1 MHNKEYL
8 IKNACYSVTKYYL
21 CKQNNKRSLL
31 GRKQR
36 SQVARSFPNR
46 YQFSCTNKVTS
57 LFSDRYIFIIIL
69 VCKTYAFGTQ
79 NNRFCNAL
87 IVRELRNRYSCEKYL
102 HFYCVFS
109 VLILRCF
116 LLVVIRFAL
125 DNAARTIELFHENK
139 AHHLVGES
147 HFRKRNLFVGTVV
160 HCF

>member
-1 MHNKEYL
+1 MCGHSGVSVVWFSFYCLCQMLKKFFGFVRIIRKENDNFDL
-8 IKNACYSVTKYYL
+8 ALRKRLFCDA
-21 CKQNNKRSLL
+21 KQPLL
-31 GRKQR
+31 
-36 SQVARSFPNR
+36 P
-46 YQFSCTNKVTS
+46 
-57 LFSDRYIFIIIL
+57 
-69 VCKTYAFGTQ
+69 CKTYAFGTP
-79 NNRFCNAL
+79 NNRFYNAL
-87 IVRELRNRYSCEKYL
+87 IIRWLCDRHACEKYL

-139 AHHLVGES
+139 AHHLMGES